1 MNSNTAVSVF
11 YQRISCDRLLLCI
24 DPVWDEQV
32 AAVKTETLDSLIM

>member
-24 DPVWDEQV
+24 DPVWEEQV
-32 AAVKTETLDSLIM
+32 AAVTLDSLIM